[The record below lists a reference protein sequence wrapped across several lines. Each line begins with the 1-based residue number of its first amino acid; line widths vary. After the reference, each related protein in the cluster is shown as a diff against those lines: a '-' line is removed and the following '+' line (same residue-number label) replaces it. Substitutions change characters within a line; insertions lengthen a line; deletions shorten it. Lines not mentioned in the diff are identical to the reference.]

1 VVEVISEER
10 GAGAGINRLAKKY
23 LGVEEYPYRTPGER
37 RVQFRVRPE
46 VVSGWG
52 KD

>member
-1 VVEVISEER
+1 
-10 GAGAGINRLAKKY
+10 
-23 LGVEEYPYRTPGER
+23 VEEYPFRAAGER